1 MVSDVQCH
9 LSLMISYV
17 YNVCI
22 YIGPPSITYISNQ
35 TVSAEGNKVSLVCVA
50 INDIDAIHSLQINWY
65 KGNKPV
71 LSNGKHILLYNKAD
85 NISRQLNSTLLFDP
99 VNRTDDGE
107 YTCQAFN
114 HNDSFSE
121 AKTNLSVQCT
131 V

>member
-1 MVSDVQCH
+1 M
-9 LSLMISYV
+9 
-17 YNVCI
+17 
-22 YIGPPSITYISNQ
+22 
-35 TVSAEGNKVSLVCVA
+35 SAEGNKASLVCVA
-50 INDIDAIHSLQINWY
+50 INDVDAIHSLQINWY

-85 NISRQLNSTLLFDP
+85 NVSRQLSSTLLFDP
-99 VNRTDDGE
+99 VSHTDDGE

-121 AKTNLSVQCT
+121 AKTNLSVQCM

>member
-1 MVSDVQCH
+1 MCT
-9 LSLMISYV
+9 MYV
-17 YNVCI
+17 

-35 TVSAEGNKVSLVCVA
+35 TVSAEGNKVSLVCFA
-50 INDIDAIHSLQINWY
+50 INDVDAIHSLQINWH

-71 LSNGKHILLYNKAD
+71 LSNRNHILLYNKAD
-85 NISRQLNSTLLFDP
+85 NVSRQLSSTLLFDP
-99 VNRTDDGE
+99 VSRTDDGE

-121 AKTNLSVQCT
+121 AKTNLSVQCM